1 VARRTENF
9 CSLFVSVAY
18 IEAMRIKQKPVLR
31 FILGDQLSRGLSSL
45 ADADPRRD
53 IVFMAEVAEEAGYVP
68 HHPKKIAFLFSAMRH
83 FAAELRDAGFTVDYV
98 TLDDPANSGAFGAE
112 LARAV
117 ARHGAG
123 SVVVTHPGEWRVL
136 HAMQRWEDEAGVPV
150 EIRPDDRF
158 FCSLAD
164 FRQWAEGRRQLRME
178 FFYREMRRATGLLMD
193 EDGAP
198 LGGRW
203 NFDTEN
209 RKALPARLDMPP
221 AFFVLPD
228 AITREVL
235 DLVAARFPDNF
246 GTLDGFDYAVTA
258 AEAGRALT
266 HFIDHALP
274 SFGDYQDAMRQGED
288 RLFHSVLSPYL
299 NAGLLDP
306 RVVCAAAEAAYR
318 EGLAPL
324 NAVEGFIRQILG
336 WREYVRG
343 IYWLKMPDYAQTN
356 RLGAYRPLPA
366 LYWGAPTEMNCLR
379 QCVDQTRRLAHAHH
393 IQRLMVT
400 GNFALLMGARPSEV
414 EEWYLAVY
422 IDAYEWVELPNV
434 HGMILYADG
443 GYLGSKPYAASGKYI
458 DRMSDYCRHC
468 RYDVRQTVG
477 EAACPFNFLYWN
489 FLIENA
495 PRLRA
500 NQRMAIIYGAL
511 DRMDEAKRAAMQE
524 QAARF
529 LAELPTA
536 Y

>member
-1 VARRTENF
+1 
-9 CSLFVSVAY
+9 
-18 IEAMRIKQKPVLR
+18 
-31 FILGDQLSRGLSSL
+31 
-45 ADADPRRD
+45 
-53 IVFMAEVAEEAGYVP
+53 
-68 HHPKKIAFLFSAMRH
+68 
-83 FAAELRDAGFTVDYV
+83 
-98 TLDDPANSGAFGAE
+98 
-112 LARAV
+112 
-117 ARHGAG
+117 
-123 SVVVTHPGEWRVL
+123 
-136 HAMQRWEDEAGVPV
+136 
-150 EIRPDDRF
+150 
-158 FCSLAD
+158 
-164 FRQWAEGRRQLRME
+164 
-178 FFYREMRRATGLLMD
+178 
-193 EDGAP
+193 
-198 LGGRW
+198 
-203 NFDTEN
+203 
-209 RKALPARLDMPP
+209 
-221 AFFVLPD
+221 
-228 AITREVL
+228 
-235 DLVAARFPDNF
+235 
-246 GTLDGFDYAVTA
+246 
-258 AEAGRALT
+258 
-266 HFIDHALP
+266 
-274 SFGDYQDAMRQGED
+274 
-288 RLFHSVLSPYL
+288 VLSPYL

-306 RVVCAAAEAAYR
+306 RAVCAAAEAAYR

-356 RLGAYRPLPA
+356 RLGAYRSLPA
-366 LYWGAPTEMNCLR
+366 LYWGAPTEMNCMA

-414 EEWYLAVY
+414 EAWYLAVY

-477 EAACPFNFLYWN
+477 EGACPFNFLYWN

-495 PRLRA
+495 PKLRA

-511 DRMDEAKRAAMQE
+511 ARMDEAKQAAIQD

-529 LAELPTA
+529 LADLPTA